1 VPDDHNKDEPFEGRT
16 YLLIRTHPQDDG
28 TEPLAGGLPFW
39 TSPDITI
46 VKPDGTRGGEAVAG
60 NTNQVE
66 VAVTNKGGI
75 PAVDAYV
82 DAFVADPSTSFTPAT
97 ATPIGGTFVTVQGYS
112 VASVSFPWVPG
123 ASAAGHRCLLARVS
137 LVVPPDTYLN
147 GAVFDVVG
155 DRHVAQRNIHV
166 VALAGAQKSLSFA
179 FALVNPLGKEAEFTL
194 QAREVKLGRGAEVVR
209 RALGCAVMPAAA
221 APLKAV
227 QLVVEDH
234 RPPEEEGESLRDRS
248 GAFGV
253 LRRPKVVG
261 RSHRG
266 RVALAADETR
276 TAVVTLTGGGEK
288 AGVNLVE
295 VRQTAVGGAVVGGLW
310 LVAVA

>member
-1 VPDDHNKDEPFEGRT
+1 MPDDHNKDEPFEGRT
-16 YLLIRTHPQDDG
+16 FLLIRTHPLDDG
-28 TEPLAGGLPFW
+28 SEPLASGLPFW

-60 NTNQVE
+60 STNQVE

-97 ATPIGGTFVTVQGYS
+97 ATPIGGAFVTVQGYS
-112 VASVSFPWVPG
+112 VTSVSFPWIPG

-166 VALAGAQKSLSFA
+166 VSLAGAQKSLSFS
-179 FALVNPLGKEAEFTL
+179 FAMVNPLGQDAEFAIR
-194 QAREVKLGRGAEVVR
+194 AREVKLGRGADVVR
-209 RALGCAVMPAAA
+209 AALGCAFTPAAA
-221 APLKAV
+221 APLEAV
-227 QLVVEDH
+227 QLVIEDARRVEA
-234 RPPEEEGESLRDRS
+234 EAEVRDRA
-248 GAFGV
+248 GALGV
-253 LRRPKVVG
+253 LRRPQKVG

-266 RVALAADETR
+266 RVPLAADETR
-276 TAVVTLTGGGEK
+276 TAVVTLTRGDRAD

-295 VRQTAVGGAVVGGLW
+295 VRQTTADGVVVGGLW

>member
-1 VPDDHNKDEPFEGRT
+1 MPDDHNKDEPFEGRT

-28 TEPLAGGLPFW
+28 TEPLAAGLPFW

-46 VKPDGTRGGEAVAG
+46 VKPDGTSGGEAVAG
-60 NTNQVE
+60 ATNQVE

-112 VASVSFPWVPG
+112 VTSVSFPWVPG

-166 VALAGAQKSLSFA
+166 VSLAGAQKSLSFA
-179 FALVNPLGKEAEFTL
+179 FALVNPLGKDAEFTL

-209 RALGCAVMPAAA
+209 RALGCAFMPSAAT
-221 APLKAV
+221 PLKAV
-227 QLVVEDH
+227 QLVIED
-234 RPPEEEGESLRDRS
+234 RQPEEQGDDLRDRP

-253 LRRPKVVG
+253 LRRPKAVG

-276 TAVVTLTGGGEK
+276 TAVVTLTGGGAK

>member
-1 VPDDHNKDEPFEGRT
+1 MPDDHNKDERFEGRT
-16 YLLIRTHPQDDG
+16 FLLIRTHPLDDG
-28 TEPLAGGLPFW
+28 TEPLAAGLPFW
-39 TSPDITI
+39 TSPDLTI

-60 NTNQVE
+60 STNQVE
-66 VAVTNKGGI
+66 VTVTNKGGI

-97 ATPIGGTFVTVQGYS
+97 ATPIGGAFLTVQGYS
-112 VASVSFPWVPG
+112 VTSVSFPWVPA

-166 VALAGAQKSLSFA
+166 VSLVGAQKSMSFS
-179 FALVNPLGKEAEFTL
+179 FALVNPLGKDAEFAI
-194 QAREVKLGRGAEVVR
+194 QAREVKLGRGAAVVR
-209 RALGCAVMPAAA
+209 AALGCAFAPAAA
-221 APLKAV
+221 APLAAV
-227 QLVVEDH
+227 GFAIDDQREDAQA
-234 RPPEEEGESLRDRS
+234 EVRDRAS
-248 GAFGV
+248 ALGV
-253 LRRPKVVG
+253 LRRPQKVG
-261 RSHRG
+261 RSRRG

-276 TAVVTLTGGGEK
+276 TAVVTLTRGDGTD

-295 VRQTAVGGAVVGGLW
+295 VRQTTADGVVVGGLW

>member
-1 VPDDHNKDEPFEGRT
+1 MPDDHNKDETFEGRT
-16 YLLIRTHPQDDG
+16 YLLIRTHPQDNG
-28 TEPLAGGLPFW
+28 TEPLAAGLPFW

-60 NTNQVE
+60 ATNQVE

-97 ATPIGGTFVTVQGYS
+97 AAPIGGTFVTVQGYS

-123 ASAAGHRCLLARVS
+123 AAAAGHRCLLARVS

-166 VALAGAQKSLSFA
+166 VSLAGAQKSLSFA

-194 QAREVKLGRGAEVVR
+194 QAREVKLARGADVVR
-209 RALGCAVMPAAA
+209 KALGCALVPAAA
-221 APLKAV
+221 APLDAV
-227 QLVVEDH
+227 RLVIED
-234 RPPEEEGESLRDRS
+234 RKPEEEGDTLRDRP

-253 LRRPKVVG
+253 LRRPKDVG
-261 RSHRG
+261 RSQRG

-276 TAVVTLTGGGEK
+276 TAVVTLTGGGAR

-295 VRQTAVGGAVVGGLW
+295 VRQTAVDGAVVGGLW
-310 LVAVA
+310 LVAVG